1 MDINRRTKKRNKET
15 KKKAILK
22 LFQTRID
29 NYIPSL
35 SFLTD
40 FQITKFI
47 KKCYDKLKHE
57 SYSIT
62 INYKNKNNPRYFPF
76 IFLLTKKQKKNN
88 QKALKNESKYTITFS
103 GDHFKKI
110 CKQTL
115 DLNVKFNLIFEQKL
129 LTAKEIKDL
138 KKNLASLEE
147 DLMLHDDDDDDDMLR
162 LAEELREDIFDI
174 KKKLK
179 SNKNIPIPIF
189 NIFSDIDNT
198 PKKNTLK
205 RVKIDNTLSKEDF
218 FKIYNINKISHYIPF
233 PVYMDNVNLRKLIEF
248 GEKLFNKQL
257 GERDELVLN
266 LSLNKFDKGKITIL
280 YLTKSQIK
288 TLREV
293 PQLKYSNQKNFFKNI
308 LFSRTQIDKTFSKVM
323 EINGNITRDKK
334 LKIKKS
340 DLLRRAY
347 KINKDLITF
356 DDDQDPVGDLITF
369 DDDQDPVGDLIDF
382 KTEISNP
389 KVIPSYG
396 RNILRSLL
404 VSDKVTNIFGNV
416 LSSNLDKAISKL
428 NTEISSGLYH
438 IINSIINIIKIN
450 KLSINK
456 IRYFKDLI
464 TQFIYSISNN
474 I

>member
-1 MDINRRTKKRNKET
+1 
-15 KKKAILK
+15 
-22 LFQTRID
+22 
-29 NYIPSL
+29 
-35 SFLTD
+35 
-40 FQITKFI
+40 
-47 KKCYDKLKHE
+47 
-57 SYSIT
+57 
-62 INYKNKNNPRYFPF
+62 
-76 IFLLTKKQKKNN
+76 
-88 QKALKNESKYTITFS
+88 
-103 GDHFKKI
+103 
-110 CKQTL
+110 
-115 DLNVKFNLIFEQKL
+115 
-129 LTAKEIKDL
+129 
-138 KKNLASLEE
+138 
-147 DLMLHDDDDDDDMLR
+147 
-162 LAEELREDIFDI
+162 
-174 KKKLK
+174 
-179 SNKNIPIPIF
+179 
-189 NIFSDIDNT
+189 
-198 PKKNTLK
+198 
-205 RVKIDNTLSKEDF
+205 
-218 FKIYNINKISHYIPF
+218 
-233 PVYMDNVNLRKLIEF
+233 MDNVNLRKLIEF

-323 EINGNITRDKK
+323 EINGNILRDKN

-356 DDDQDPVGDLITF
+356 DDDQDPVGDLMTF
-369 DDDQDPVGDLIDF
+369 DDDQAPVGDLIDF
-382 KTEISNP
+382 KTKIPNP